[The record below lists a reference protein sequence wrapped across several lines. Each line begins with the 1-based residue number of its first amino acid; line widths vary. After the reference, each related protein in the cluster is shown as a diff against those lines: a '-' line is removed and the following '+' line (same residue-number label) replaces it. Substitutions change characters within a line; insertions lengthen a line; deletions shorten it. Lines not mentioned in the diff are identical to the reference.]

1 MDNYFDSLKSLH
13 VITYAHRT
21 YKIIAVCFA
30 CASYSEFIDLILHCL
45 MFHSLNYFYL
55 YRQTYSNISQQH
67 RELLFNMNRSK
78 GCFRVLSWTSRP
90 ADDQSLSDL
99 LVVDRRQLHTQ
110 LMRLTMRYYLE
121 IIKTNDYLRCTL
133 SISYELLF

>member
-99 LVVDRRQLHTQ
+99 HTCCWSPSAPYTTYASHHEILSRDYQ
-110 LMRLTMRYYLE
+110 DKRLP
-121 IIKTNDYLRCTL
+121 
-133 SISYELLF
+133 